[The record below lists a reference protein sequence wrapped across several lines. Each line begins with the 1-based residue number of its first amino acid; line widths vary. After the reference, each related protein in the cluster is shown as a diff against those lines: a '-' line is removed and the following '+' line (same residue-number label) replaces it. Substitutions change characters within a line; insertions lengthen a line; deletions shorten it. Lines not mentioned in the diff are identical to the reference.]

1 MNYSRLSETLLN
13 SLADLPPELRERILT
28 DTIRAVM
35 QHDEKAIRDSRIC
48 ALLKQGLTYRQISQR
63 LNVSRREIARVKC
76 Q

>member
-35 QHDEKAIRDSRIC
+35 AHDEKAIRDSRIC

-63 LNVSRREIARVKC
+63 LKVSRSDIARVKC

>member
-35 QHDEKAIRDSRIC
+35 QHDEKALRDSRIC

-63 LNVSRREIARVKC
+63 LNVSPKIIARVKC

>member
-35 QHDEKAIRDSRIC
+35 AHDEKAIRDSRIC
-48 ALLKQGLTYRQISQR
+48 TLLKQGLTYAQISTR
-63 LNVSRREIARVKC
+63 LKVSKKTIAQVKC
-76 Q
+76 R

>member
-35 QHDEKAIRDSRIC
+35 AHDEKAIRDSRIC

-63 LNVSRREIARVKC
+63 LNVSQREVRNAQC
-76 Q
+76 G

>member
-35 QHDEKAIRDSRIC
+35 AHDEKAIRDSRIC
-48 ALLKQGLTYRQISQR
+48 ALLKQGLTT
-63 LNVSRREIARVKC
+63 REISKRLRVSLRDIHKVKC
-76 Q
+76 G

>member
-48 ALLKQGLTYRQISQR
+48 TLLKQGLTT
-63 LNVSRREIARVKC
+63 REISKRLRVSLRDIHKVKC
-76 Q
+76 G